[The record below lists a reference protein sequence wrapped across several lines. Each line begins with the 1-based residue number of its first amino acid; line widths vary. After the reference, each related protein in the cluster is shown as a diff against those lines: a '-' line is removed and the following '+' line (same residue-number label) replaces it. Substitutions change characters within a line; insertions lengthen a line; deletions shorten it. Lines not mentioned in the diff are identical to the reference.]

1 MRITEETTN
10 PPKTKARI
18 AHLGGG
24 LGVRDTGAFL
34 QTGCNP

>member
-1 MRITEETTN
+1 MQATEEIAASSN
-10 PPKTKARI
+10 TKARI

-34 QTGCNP
+34 QTGCTP